1 MDASMLFEICATN
14 IQSANT
20 AQRTGAHRIELCSA
34 LDGGG
39 LTPSP
44 GLIRA
49 AREQLTIPVNVLV
62 RPREGNFLYNR
73 QELDIMLDDI
83 RFCRDTGVHG
93 VVIGA
98 LTSSGQIDT
107 DQMEEMI
114 EAAGPLEV
122 TCHRAFDYATDP
134 FAALE
139 TLINLGVHR
148 ILSSGQA
155 VGAWEGRQALRKFV
169 EQAAGRIIIMPGA
182 GITYKNIRDIAETT
196 GAREFHFTGRKKII
210 QPNPGG
216 DIPGLEWWY
225 WESEAETI
233 QKTILALQ
241 NP

>member
-1 MDASMLFEICATN
+1 MLFEICATN
-14 IQSANT
+14 IQSALT
-20 AQRTGAHRIELCSA
+20 AERAGANRIELCSA

-49 AREQLTIPVNVLV
+49 ARQLLTIPVNVLI
-62 RPREGNFLYNR
+62 RPREGNFVYD
-73 QELDIMLDDI
+73 QHELDIMLDDI
-83 RFCRDTGVHG
+83 RFCRDAGVNG

-98 LTSSGQIDT
+98 LDPEGHIDT
-107 DQMEEMI
+107 SQMQQMI
-114 EAAGPLEV
+114 QAAGPLEV
-122 TCHRAFDYATDP
+122 TCHRAFDYAKAP

-155 VGAWEGRQALRKFV
+155 VGAYEGRNMLKQFV
-169 EQAAGRIIIMPGA
+169 ETSAGRISIMPGA

-196 GAREFHFTGRKKII
+196 GAREFHFTGRKKTI

-225 WESEAETI
+225 WESDESII
-233 QKTILALQ
+233 QKTIQSLSVG
-241 NP
+241 